1 MDKKEEEA
9 WLLRNELQE
18 SKNYILL
25 LREENG
31 KLNRQND
38 ELQQKMWV
46 LTNILVYKG
55 NRLEIGT
62 QQKDVISVIVN
73 KHQTF
78 TLLEKTSIKKC

>member
-38 ELQQKMWV
+38 ELQQKM
-46 LTNILVYKG
+46 
-55 NRLEIGT
+55 
-62 QQKDVISVIVN
+62 
-73 KHQTF
+73 
-78 TLLEKTSIKKC
+78 